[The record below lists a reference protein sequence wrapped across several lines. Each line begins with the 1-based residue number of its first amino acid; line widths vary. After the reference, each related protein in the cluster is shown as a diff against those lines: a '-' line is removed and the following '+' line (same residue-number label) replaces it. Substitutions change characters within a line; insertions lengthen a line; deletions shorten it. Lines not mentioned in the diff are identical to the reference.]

1 MVENLKKYNGW
12 KCKKKKKKK
21 KKIKN
26 VERLKKNKNKGRLKK
41 EWRNNKEIIF
51 KWDRKMIESL
61 LKSVFQKVGR

>member
-1 MVENLKKYNGW
+1 MVENFKKYNGW
-12 KCKKKKKKK
+12 KCKKKKKM
-21 KKIKN
+21 KN

>member
-1 MVENLKKYNGW
+1 MVENFKKYNGW
-12 KCKKKKKKK
+12 KCKKKKKMN
-21 KKIKN
+21 N